1 MFFHSPRE
9 SAERAISG
17 AFLLRYQI
25 VKPYALFHQNEAD
38 HALDE
43 LDTLHSAYMVT
54 SGTLVNRARQKASGM
69 EHTQIKPESK
79 KNVITVLPPE
89 RSV

>member
-1 MFFHSPRE
+1 M
-9 SAERAISG
+9 
-17 AFLLRYQI
+17 
-25 VKPYALFHQNEAD
+25 KPITHLMSSIPW
-38 HALDE
+38 
-43 LDTLHSAYMVT
+43 HSAYMVT